1 MKNKFKPARARMKE
15 KRILMK
21 NELMNER
28 LIDEARKND
37 FITN

>member
-1 MKNKFKPARARMKE
+1 MKSMSELANWIHELARARMKE

-28 LIDEARKND
+28 
-37 FITN
+37 